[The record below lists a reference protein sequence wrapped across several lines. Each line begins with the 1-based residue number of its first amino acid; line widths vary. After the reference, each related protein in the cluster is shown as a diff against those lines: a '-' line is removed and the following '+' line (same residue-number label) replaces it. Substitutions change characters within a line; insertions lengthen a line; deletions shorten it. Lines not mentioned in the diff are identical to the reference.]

1 MTLQELNQKDVIQT
15 LTGENLGRIDDINFD
30 KDTSQISS
38 VILHGRRHLFGILGR
53 DEDLEIAWQDVSAIG
68 TDVVMVKA
76 APAARPARTKRGLL
90 GWL

>member
-15 LTGENLGRIDDINFD
+15 KTGENLGRIDDVNFD

-38 VILHGRRHLFGILGR
+38 VILRGRRHLFGLLGH
-53 DEDLEIAWQDVSAIG
+53 DDDLEIAWQDIDNIG

-76 APAARPARTKRGLL
+76 SPAVRPARVRRGLF
-90 GWL
+90 GW